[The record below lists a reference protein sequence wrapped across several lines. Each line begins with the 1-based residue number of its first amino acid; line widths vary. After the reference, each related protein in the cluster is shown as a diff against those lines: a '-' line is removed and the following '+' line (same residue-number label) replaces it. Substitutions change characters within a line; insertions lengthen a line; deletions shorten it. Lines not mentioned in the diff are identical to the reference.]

1 MLGAMAIGAVAGLI
15 FSLLLAIA
23 SVSLKADQTIGGTAL
38 NLFAPAFAI
47 VLTWA
52 IQGQGQTT
60 INIPTWIKI
69 TAKHWGSAQ
78 SRSGL
83 LGCTSFQEHLPDH
96 SYCLG
101 NPGPDC
107 LCHLQDSLWPAPEGL
122 WRTSPCS

>member
-1 MLGAMAIGAVAGLI
+1 MAIGAVAGMV
-15 FSLLLAIA
+15 FSLLLAVA

-69 TAKHWGSAQ
+69 TRETLGLAPSSDPGFWDALLFKSSYLIHAHCPVD
-78 SRSGL
+78 SGFDGL
-83 LGCTSFQEHLPDH
+83 R
-96 SYCLG
+96 
-101 NPGPDC
+101 
-107 LCHLQDSLWPAPEGL
+107 HLQDTIWFASESL
-122 WRTSPCS
+122 R